1 MGRAFE
7 FRKARKMKR
16 WSAMSKIF
24 SRLNKD
30 IIVAIKDGG
39 NADPETNSRLRA
51 VLQNCRSAN
60 MPKDNIARAI
70 KKATDKDTSEYKEVT
85 FEGYGPHG
93 VAVYVETTTDN
104 NNRTVASIRSDFSH
118 NGGSLGTT
126 GNVEFL
132 FNRVCFFNIKSESFD
147 PEDLELELIDYGAEE
162 IEVDEDQIIITAPF
176 ESFGSL
182 QKQLESMG
190 GEIVESGFDRVPTT
204 TSELNE
210 EQTLEVEKLIDKLED
225 NDDVQNVYHTMSSSS
240 E

>member
-70 KKATDKDTSEYKEVT
+70 KKATDKDTSDYKEVT

-93 VAVYVETTTDN
+93 VAVFVETTTDN

-118 NGGSLGTT
+118 NGGNLGTT

-132 FNRVCFFNIKSESFD
+132 FNRVCFFNIKSEGFD